1 MAHDG
6 AVWPAADS
14 PNGERIGTASWDGT
28 TEVVRWASP
37 GVKAKCQN
45 LELEP
50 TTAKPA
56 PPKLA
61 RGSAGAQVQLVQLI
75 QMKTPFPAVKQSA
88 QLSGYN
94 GDIITLYW
102 SYQ

>member
-1 MAHDG
+1 MGWDNR
-6 AVWPAADS
+6 S
-14 PNGERIGTASWDGT
+14 GEVGQLTA
-28 TEVVRWASP
+28 ASP

-94 GDIITLYW
+94 GDIITLALPVDR
-102 SYQ
+102 